1 MFVDQY
7 ERSLDSK
14 FRIVLPKRFRE
25 MLGYRVY
32 LARSDSSL
40 AVYSEEQFAETSQRL
55 IDLDRAGELPR
66 QVRLAFAASTVAVE
80 PDPKTG
86 RITIPPQVARV
97 RQPDQR
103 RDRGGCSHTCRDLGQ
118 GDVRSARG
126 GAHRRR
132 ATTIQSWR
140 SNQLSER
147 T

>member
-25 MLGYRVY
+25 MLGDRVY

-55 IDLDRAGELPR
+55 IDRDRAGELAP

-80 PDPKTG
+80 PDQKTG
-86 RITIPPQVARV
+86 RITIPPKLREYANLTNDVIVAGV
-97 RQPDQR
+97 LTHVEIWDKATFEALE
-103 RDRGGCSHTCRDLGQ
+103 GAHK
-118 GDVRSARG
+118 DVVQQQFRAG
-126 GAHRRR
+126 GA
-132 ATTIQSWR
+132 I
-140 SNQLSER
+140 N
-147 T
+147 